1 MPIRRTLAAAL
12 SASISHAA
20 VAQSESDARHNSSGL
35 NTPAPGLEIAEDS
48 LSLRCHPRLAPYL
61 ASLNLLPAEAN
72 VPGALITDDP
82 ISSANAAVKGT
93 LLENGFSYTL
103 FQSFGMAATPS
114 RVQDPA
120 VGGLWAGQGFGFL
133 EIFDNSRE
141 GGSAGWVST
150 EINWVLPLGGTVESE
165 DPSARIGTAAQP
177 QGLLSGQGF
186 WIAEV
191 AWQQSFFDGTLV
203 ATIGMV
209 DQLNYFDVNTFANN
223 QFTQLMNNAFVNSQ
237 VIAAPPQGLGVNLAW
252 QPADWFYAVYGS
264 FTTASAPGSAPF
276 ADISTANWANQVEFG
291 FITDDLLGIG
301 RNVFR
306 VQPFIATVDDVTSG
320 GIGLNIEQTF
330 GGPDG
335 RFGWFGRFGACNPD
349 VAVNGFA
356 TEVATG
362 IAWEAPPNAERLV
375 AGEADRWA
383 AGFFWGR
390 PAEDG
395 VYLPDEYGIELLYS
409 LQLTPT
415 LTIRPDIQFIWT
427 AGDAPTAQPATV
439 IQLQATLVW

>member
-1 MPIRRTLAAAL
+1 M
-12 SASISHAA
+12 
-20 VAQSESDARHNSSGL
+20 
-35 NTPAPGLEIAEDS
+35 
-48 LSLRCHPRLAPYL
+48 
-61 ASLNLLPAEAN
+61 
-72 VPGALITDDP
+72 
-82 ISSANAAVKGT
+82 
-93 LLENGFSYTL
+93 
-103 FQSFGMAATPS
+103 
-114 RVQDPA
+114 
-120 VGGLWAGQGFGFL
+120 
-133 EIFDNSRE
+133 
-141 GGSAGWVST
+141 
-150 EINWVLPLGGTVESE
+150 
-165 DPSARIGTAAQP
+165 
-177 QGLLSGQGF
+177 
-186 WIAEV
+186 
-191 AWQQSFFDGTLV
+191 
-203 ATIGMV
+203 
-209 DQLNYFDVNTFANN
+209 
-223 QFTQLMNNAFVNSQ
+223 
-237 VIAAPPQGLGVNLAW
+237 
-252 QPADWFYAVYGS
+252 
-264 FTTASAPGSAPF
+264 ASAPGSAPF